1 MDLNNSSKFIGTVE
15 DSFKKKSQNGNL
27 YIKITLADELGRI
40 PCLLMDTQRG
50 NHRRTPL
57 TQFLEKNKTA
67 PEKGN
72 ILMVRGRKG
81 DDVLF
86 LDGVEVLDQ
95 KIYMK
100 LGDLK

>member
-1 MDLNNSSKFIGTVE
+1 MLS
-15 DSFKKKSQNGNL
+15 
-27 YIKITLADELGRI
+27 DELGRV
-40 PCLLMDTQRG
+40 PCLLMDTS
-50 NHRRTPL
+50 RRNVTSTPL
-57 TQFLEKNKTA
+57 TTFLNKNKVA

-81 DDVLF
+81 DEVLF
-86 LDGVEVLDQ
+86 VDDVEILDQ